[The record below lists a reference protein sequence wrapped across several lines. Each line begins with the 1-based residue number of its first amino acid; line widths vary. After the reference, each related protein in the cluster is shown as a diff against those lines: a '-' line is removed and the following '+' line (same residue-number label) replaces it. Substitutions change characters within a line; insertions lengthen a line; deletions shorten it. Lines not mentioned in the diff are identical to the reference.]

1 MEIPGIEQLTSALHS
16 AWSAETGYAD
26 IGAWNDQNPARGQCV
41 TSSLVM
47 QDYLGG
53 DIIRYAVN
61 GDNINDIRAEYG
73 VEMDF
78 LQKSTDP
85 KAQETGEV
93 ELEITGSR
101 QNIKDAAKRV
111 ESIVAEASDFVTE
124 VLKID
129 HKYHKSIVGS
139 GGHILRDI
147 ISKAGGEEIRNKS
160 VDIPNADSENK
171 DITVQ
176 GPQKFV
182 KKECRK
188 SLSRTLYKVD
198 LLL

>member
-1 MEIPGIEQLTSALHS
+1 M
-16 AWSAETGYAD
+16 
-26 IGAWNDQNPARGQCV
+26 
-41 TSSLVM
+41 
-47 QDYLGG
+47 
-53 DIIRYAVN
+53 
-61 GDNINDIRAEYG
+61 
-73 VEMDF
+73 
-78 LQKSTDP
+78 
-85 KAQETGEV
+85 
-93 ELEITGSR
+93 
-101 QNIKDAAKRV
+101 

-139 GGHILRDI
+139 GGHILREI

-182 KKECRK
+182 KKVVEEINKIVKDAENSVTKTIDIPAERK
-188 SLSRTLYKVD
+188 GALIGPGGLFVVN
-198 LLL
+198 